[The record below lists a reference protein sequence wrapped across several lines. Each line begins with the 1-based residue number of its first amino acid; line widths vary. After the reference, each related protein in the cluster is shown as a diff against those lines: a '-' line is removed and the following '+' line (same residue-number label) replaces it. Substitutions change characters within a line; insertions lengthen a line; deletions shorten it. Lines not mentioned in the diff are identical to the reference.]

1 MVPDMGRVQISLN
14 NDEDVEMRK
23 AIAKRPDLFNIGNDQ
38 AGKILLLERCRE
50 IVK

>member
-1 MVPDMGRVQISLN
+1 MGRVQISLN

-23 AIAKRPDLFNIGNDQ
+23 AIAKRDDLANLGSDA

-50 IVK
+50 IIA